1 MAYVHDFKYLLWP
14 RFIDWLIDWLIGWLI
29 DWLIHSFIHN
39 FIFIGIL
46 EYSVSAMNV
55 SDDWFD
61 VVSAFSIF
69 ASYL

>member
-1 MAYVHDFKYLLWP
+1 MTLNICCDHDL
-14 RFIDWLIDWLIGWLI
+14 LIDWLIGWLI

-61 VVSAFSIF
+61 VVSAFSIL

>member
-1 MAYVHDFKYLLWP
+1 MTLNICCDHDLL
-14 RFIDWLIDWLIGWLI
+14 IYWLIGWLI
-29 DWLIHSFIHN
+29 DWLIHSFIHSQL
-39 FIFIGIL
+39 IGIL

>member
-1 MAYVHDFKYLLWP
+1 MTLNICCDHDL
-14 RFIDWLIDWLIGWLI
+14 LIDWLIGWLI
-29 DWLIHSFIHN
+29 DWLIHSFIHSQL
-39 FIFIGIL
+39 IGIL